1 MKKSKKLL
9 LIFVTALFLASP
21 SFLCAQ
27 EKAGQPKLKTV
38 TVYDE
43 KFDNLITKKVIE
55 SQVTYDIKGNI
66 LEEIE
71 YTGTKVTKHFQY
83 QYDADGNK
91 IKEIEF
97 DASGK
102 VSKTSEYKIDSRGL
116 RTEKTIFGPDGK
128 LKTRK
133 TYVYTTF

>member
-1 MKKSKKLL
+1 MKKSKVILL
-9 LIFVTALFLASP
+9 LLVTAFLFAIPSLAS
-21 SFLCAQ
+21 AQ
-27 EKAGQPKLKTV
+27 DKPGQPKLKTV

-43 KFDNLITKKVIE
+43 KFDNLISKKVIE

-71 YTGTKVTKHFQY
+71 YSGTKVTKHFQY
-83 QYDADGNK
+83 QYDENSNK

-97 DASGK
+97 DAAGK

-116 RTEKTIFGPDGK
+116 RTEKTIYGPDGK
-128 LKTRK
+128 LRRRK

>member
-9 LIFVTALFLASP
+9 LIFVTALVLASP
-21 SFLCAQ
+21 SLLFAQ

-43 KFDNLITKKVIE
+43 KFDNLISKKVIE

-97 DASGK
+97 DPSGK

-116 RTEKTIFGPDGK
+116 RTEKTIFGTDGK